1 MENWCC
7 HQFLI
12 AVVIRTKLAADAKPG
27 TFHGLHCG
35 DVLDDRRGHQVST
48 QKWQPRHWLLPS
60 AINIPGLSH
69 LLDEIINAGKRV
81 LHLKKQIMGLRQFKI
96 HTNTESLPQPEA
108 QNNNRSIDFIHGT
121 ANP

>member
-1 MENWCC
+1 MATE
-7 HQFLI
+7 
-12 AVVIRTKLAADAKPG
+12 TLA
-27 TFHGLHCG
+27 
-35 DVLDDRRGHQVST
+35 
-48 QKWQPRHWLLPS
+48 LPS